1 MKTMLIT
8 GVSSGLGRALAAEA
22 LRQGWRVAGTVRKE
36 EDRVAFE
43 ASRPGQ
49 AFARLLDVRDAART
63 TEVVREI
70 EQTVG
75 PIDVLVN
82 NAGYGLWSTIEEAPL
97 DEIREQFAVNV
108 LGQVAMLQ
116 AVLPGM
122 RTRRAGRV
130 LNITSMGGLT
140 AFPLVGIYN
149 ATKFAMEGI
158 TEALRQEVAE
168 FGILVTAVEPGM
180 FKTDWAGRSL
190 RHGPEMVRDYD
201 GLRKRQ
207 AERELQWNG
216 DVVKAGKAMLTILE
230 EPNPPGHL
238 LLGTIANELVEK
250 KLETLRGEID
260 AYREM
265 SAGTDEDA

>member
-36 EDRVAFE
+36 EDRAAFE

-158 TEALRQEVAE
+158 TGGVAA
-168 FGILVTAVEPGM
+168 GGGGVRHPG
-180 FKTDWAGRSL
+180 DRGGA
-190 RHGPEMVRDYD
+190 
-201 GLRKRQ
+201 
-207 AERELQWNG
+207 G
-216 DVVKAGKAMLTILE
+216 DVKDR
-230 EPNPPGHL
+230 
-238 LLGTIANELVEK
+238 LGGAIAAAWARDGSGL
-250 KLETLRGEID
+250 
-260 AYREM
+260 
-265 SAGTDEDA
+265 